1 MLRNSLVLAL
11 AFGATAAGAGA
22 PARTTVSIEGEQ
34 FFIDGRPTY
43 EGRTWE
49 GHRVEGLLLN
59 SRMVQGIF
67 DDLNPETRER
77 FAYPDTGSWDPERNT
92 DEFVAAMPSW
102 VAHGMLGLTLNL
114 QGGSPMGYGN
124 KDWVNSTFDEEGS
137 MRPAYVARL
146 ERILDKADELGMV
159 VILGYFYFGQDQNL
173 ENETAVLHATD
184 NATSWILDHGYR
196 NVIVEVANECDNGK
210 YDQPLIRAD
219 RVDELIRRIKGNQR
233 DGRRLLVGVSYNGN
247 TLPTPNVVRES
258 DFILL
263 HGNGVKDPARIT
275 EMVELT
281 RKMDDY
287 RPMPIV
293 FNEDDHYDFD
303 EDVNNMTAAV
313 KAYASWGY
321 FDFRRD
327 GESFD
332 EGYQSV
338 PVNWEISS
346 ERKKA
351 FFEKVKE
358 VTGY

>member
-1 MLRNSLVLAL
+1 MNRTSPLLAL
-11 AFGATAAGAGA
+11 ALALPALGLAAPGK
-22 PARTTVSIEGEQ
+22 TVVTIEGEQ
-34 FFIDGRPTY
+34 FFVNGAPTH
-43 EGRTWE
+43 EGRTWK
-49 GHRVEGLLLN
+49 GRRVEGLLFN
-59 SRMVQGIF
+59 SRMVQGVF

-77 FAYPDTGSWDPERNT
+77 FVYPDTGAWDPERNT

-102 VAHGMLGLTLNL
+102 AAHGMLGFTLNL

-124 KDWVNSTFDEEGS
+124 KDWVNSTFDEGGRL
-137 MRPAYVARL
+137 RPAYVARL
-146 ERILDKADELGMV
+146 EKILDRADALGMV

-173 ENETAVLHATD
+173 EDEAAVLHATD
-184 NATSWILDHGYR
+184 LATSWVLDHGNR
-196 NVIVEVANECDNGK
+196 NVIVEVANECNNAG
-210 YDQPLIRAD
+210 YDQPIIMSD
-219 RVDELIRRIKGNQR
+219 RVHELVRRVKGNQR
-233 DGRRLLVGVSYNGN
+233 NGRRLLVGVSYNGN

-263 HGNGVKDPARIT
+263 HGNGVKEPERIS
-275 EMVELT
+275 EMVT
-281 RKMDDY
+281 QVRAMDDY

-303 EDVNNMTAAV
+303 QDTNNMTAAV
-313 KAYASWGY
+313 AAYASWGY

-327 GESFD
+327 GEGFD

-346 ERKKA
+346 ERKRG

-358 VTGY
+358 ITAY